1 MSKKQSRRDFIQMTG
16 AAAAASLVGTSSSLS
31 APEEPAQSTPAV
43 PHQLSAGGKP
53 ASKVQEPNSI
63 NSSIG
68 AGFGL
73 GLASYTLR
81 KFNLDQTLAMA
92 RRVGLKYIA
101 LKSVHLPLEST
112 QPEIEAAAAKVK
124 EAGLELYGGGVIYMK
139 NEAEVNQAFDY
150 AKAAGMK
157 VIIGSP
163 ELDLLPLVNKKVQEY
178 DIKLAIHNHGP
189 GDKNYPTPAS
199 AYEKIKDLDK
209 RVGLCDDI
217 GHTQRAGVNPSES
230 AERFADRL
238 LDVHIKDVSQA
249 TAKGQAVEVGRGVI
263 DIPGY
268 LRTLIRVGYTGVVA
282 FEYEKDADD
291 PLAGL
296 AESVGYVKGVL
307 AAIYKEIKS

>member
-1 MSKKQSRRDFIQMTG
+1 MTG
-16 AAAAASLVGTSSSLS
+16 VAAASLAGATGSFGTSALLAAQKES
-31 APEEPAQSTPAV
+31 AQSTQV
-43 PHQLSAGGKP
+43 RQSGKD
-53 ASKVQEPNSI
+53 VH
-63 NSSIG
+63 
-68 AGFGL
+68 AGFEL

-81 KFNLDQTLAMA
+81 NFKLDQTLAMT

-112 QPEIEAAAAKVK
+112 KAEIEAVAAKVK

-139 NEAEVNQAFDY
+139 NETEVNQAFDY

-157 VIIGSP
+157 LIIGAPQP
-163 ELDLLPLVNKKVQEY
+163 ELLTLVNKKVQQY

-189 GDKNYPTPAS
+189 GDKTYPTPAS

-209 RVGLCDDI
+209 RIGLCDDI
-217 GHTQRAGVNPSES
+217 GHTQRSGVNPSES

-238 LDVHIKDVSQA
+238 LDIHIKDVSQA
-249 TAKGQAVEVGRGVI
+249 TAKGQGVEVGRGVI
-263 DIPGY
+263 DIPRY
-268 LRTLIRVGYTGVVA
+268 LRTLIKVGYKGVVA

-307 AAIYKEIKS
+307 AATSKEIKN